1 MAWIGLTCGDEAL
14 FCPRGLDDAGK
25 VPAPRADSLAARG
38 AFVLEAKL
46 TPESR
51 PHCLLSHRRPPPW
64 RSGLSL
70 NTLPGGGVA
79 LVMTQ
84 GEDVIH
90 ATVPGQLP
98 AQGEVL
104 RITYA
109 WDAPARQGRLS
120 IEHPQSGF
128 TRLTGVAKPKPLP
141 LSDLGLITR
150 GMHAGR
156 GSSDTEL
163 FAVSS
168 APEPIGPMPTL
179 ACDAPI
185 ATPEGYRP
193 AGSLRRGDLV
203 RGIDGQLH
211 PVLGLVRR
219 TVPASGG
226 FAPVRLRAPYFGL
239 HSDVVVA
246 PDQRLVI
253 EGSDVE
259 YTFGHERVLVP
270 ARHLVNGTA
279 ALREPCGTTITYVQP
294 LLPDYGALIVAG
306 TPMESLFL
314 GRLRRKPALLAASL
328 LCDYPR
334 VSLPE
339 HMQTG
344 YRVLRPYEAIT
355 LAAQRAA

>member
-1 MAWIGLTCGDEAL
+1 MTWIGLACGDEAV
-14 FCPRGLDDAGK
+14 FCPQGLDHADRAQ
-25 VPAPRADSLAARG
+25 APRGDVLAARG
-38 AFVLEAKL
+38 AIVLEAAL

-51 PHCLLSHRRPPPW
+51 PQTLLGHHRPAPW
-64 RSGLSL
+64 RSSLSL

-79 LVMTQ
+79 MVMTQ

-90 ATVPGQLP
+90 ATVPGHLP
-98 AQGEVL
+98 ARGELL

-128 TRLTGVAKPKPLP
+128 VRLAAVADPKPLP

-150 GMHAGR
+150 GGDAARAG
-156 GSSDTEL
+156 GGGGL

-168 APEPIGPMPTL
+168 APEPIGPMPSL
-179 ACDAPI
+179 ATDAPV
-185 ATPEGYRP
+185 ATADGYRP

-203 RGIDGQLH
+203 RGIDGHVQ
-211 PVLGLVRR
+211 PVLGLLRR
-219 TVPASGG
+219 TVPARGG

-239 HSDVVVA
+239 RSDVIVA

-253 EGSDVE
+253 AGSDVE

-279 ALREPCGTTITYVQP
+279 ALREPCGRTVTYVQP
-294 LLPDYGALIVAG
+294 LLPDYDALVVAG
-306 TPMESLFL
+306 TPMEGLFL

-328 LCDYPR
+328 LRDYPR
-334 VSLPE
+334 AGLPE
-339 HMQTG
+339 HVQSG